1 MSRHDLISFSKRFD
15 ITVGWDAP
23 MRTYFAQVEDL
34 ELVKRGED
42 DTVVGWVGTSY
53 SEILR
58 PEDLRHYIEPYG
70 ILDDETLAELR
81 DDRAATLDTRA
92 TTFQEAMRLLLKSG
106 WYSDEEE

>member
-23 MRTYFAQVEDL
+23 MLTYFAQVEDL

-42 DTVVGWVGTSY
+42 DTLVVWVGTSY

-58 PEDLRHYIEPYG
+58 PEDLRHYIEQYG
-70 ILDDETLAELR
+70 KLDDDTLAELR
-81 DDRAATLDTRA
+81 ADRAATLNVPS
-92 TTFQEAMRLLLKSG
+92 TTFQQVMRMLSESG
-106 WYSDEEE
+106 WDSDQEE